1 MLEHD
6 VVTLPIENDLMDL
19 QNPTRSRRMTFL
31 LLAPFVAASLAG
43 CGRSTEAQE
52 LPGDFTTPVRV
63 QVVKPKMG
71 GLERKTEQPCTVQSF
86 EFVGLYAQVSGVLEN
101 QKVDIGSR
109 VKKGQLMA
117 EILAPELIKEQAQAV
132 AALEQANAQ
141 VTQAEKRVDAA
152 AADLQAT
159 RKLVVQRE
167 FEKDSKVSYH
177 DFRRKELKRFYD
189 LVKENIIEMK
199 VYDEENDKCQA
210 ALSAM
215 EGAKAA
221 VDTAR
226 FDVRTKEAKKDQAI
240 ADVTAAK
247 ANVRV
252 AEAAVGKADVFVKFT
267 KIVAPFDG
275 IVSKRNYNNGDF
287 IRLADRGGQLPLLVV
302 QRRDKMR
309 VIVQIPDTDA
319 PFVNEGNPVEV
330 RINSLGKHGIFPG
343 TVSRLSYVEDDV
355 SRTMQVEVDLDNK
368 NRYLRHGM
376 YGDITVHLQGTPEKA
391 FTLPAGCLRRDGP
404 ESPQYVFVVRQN
416 IAHKVEV
423 KVDFNNA
430 IQAEVIDGLEPTSLV
445 VANPNGLVDGSRVE
459 VVK

>member
-1 MLEHD
+1 
-6 VVTLPIENDLMDL
+6 
-19 QNPTRSRRMTFL
+19 
-31 LLAPFVAASLAG
+31 
-43 CGRSTEAQE
+43 
-52 LPGDFTTPVRV
+52 
-63 QVVKPKMG
+63 
-71 GLERKTEQPCTVQSF
+71 
-86 EFVGLYAQVSGVLEN
+86 
-101 QKVDIGSR
+101 
-109 VKKGQLMA
+109 
-117 EILAPELIKEQAQAV
+117 
-132 AALEQANAQ
+132 
-141 VTQAEKRVDAA
+141 VTQAEKRVIAA
-152 AADLQAT
+152 AADLEST
-159 RKLVVQRE
+159 KKLVDQRE
-167 FEKDSKVSYH
+167 FERKSKEAYYE
-177 DFRRKELKRFYD
+177 FRRKELKRFEE
-189 LVKENIIEMK
+189 LVKTDVIDRRTL
-199 VYDEENDKCQA
+199 DEENDRCEA
-210 ALSAM
+210 ALSARD
-215 EGAKAA
+215 AAIAA
-221 VDTAR
+221 VETVR
-226 FDVRTKEAKKDQAI
+226 FDVKTKEAKKDQAI

-252 AEAAVGKADVFVKFT
+252 AEAALGKADVFVKFT

-330 RINSLGKHGIFPG
+330 RITSLGKHGVFPG
-343 TVSRLSYVEDDV
+343 TVSRLAYVEDDV

-391 FTLPAGCLRRDGP
+391 FTLPAGCLRRDGL

-416 IAHKVEV
+416 IAHKIEV

-430 IQAEVIDGLEPTSLV
+430 IQAEVIDGLEPASLV
-445 VANPNGLVDGSRVE
+445 VANPNGLVDGSRVQ